1 MFPVEFSKQSL
12 LQSQL
17 FKKKNLSIPWYFR
30 VIEESPMPS
39 RNLLP
44 KILLEFMI
52 LFFFLLLLEIEVV
65 SVLQLFSGII
75 CLSLKP

>member
-17 FKKKNLSIPWYFR
+17 FKKKLSIPWYFR

-39 RNLLP
+39 RNRLP

-52 LFFFLLLLEIEVV
+52 PFFFLLLLEIEVV

-75 CLSLKP
+75 CLSLKS